1 VQATSLYILSPDF
14 CVFLQAAE
22 KGLQELKASMKQS
35 QSDTVQVAGLQE
47 ELEKTKAALQASQEA
62 VKVSDA
68 EKVHVPELR
77 PVNQTSSADPSVH
90 VAQCLACHLLTP
102 PFASKYTVDM

>member
-1 VQATSLYILSPDF
+1 
-14 CVFLQAAE
+14 
-22 KGLQELKASMKQS
+22 MKQS

-90 VAQCLACHLLTP
+90 RLPNGSHAIC
-102 PFASKYTVDM
+102 